1 MSPQPRRER
10 KVITVVFADIVGFT
24 ERAEHLDP
32 EDVEALLGPYQ
43 ELLRTELE
51 RLGGTVEKFI
61 GDAVM
66 AAFGAPVAHEDD
78 PERAVRAALAIRDA
92 IRAEGRLEVRIAVHT
107 GEAIVRLDARP
118 AAGETIAAGDV
129 LNTASRLQEAAP
141 VNGVVVGESTY
152 NATRS
157 VIDYVTVE
165 PVEAKG
171 KAAPIRAWEA
181 VRPSRSEFAGRE
193 ASRTSLVGR
202 ARELT
207 LLRGAL
213 ERVESEHS
221 PQLVT
226 LVGVPGIGKSRLVS
240 ELVRS
245 HFEESPLRDWQQGRC
260 LPYGDGVSFWAIAEI
275 VKGLAG
281 ILESDESEIVA
292 EKLARAVGEVLPDG
306 EAELVRSRLAP
317 LVGLEGDAAT
327 GSERRDESFAALRRF
342 LEAIAERRPLMV
354 VVEDL
359 HWADDGV
366 LDFFDYLAGWATG
379 VPLLILCTARPELLE
394 RRPGWGGGKLN
405 ALTLGLSP
413 LADADAARLI
423 AGVLDHA
430 VLPAGTQTALLERAG
445 GNPLYAEQ
453 FALLYLERGSADLPL
468 PENVHGLIAAR
479 LDTLPP
485 EEKTLLQDAAVVG
498 RTFWSGALPANGGL
512 GGRLH
517 ALERKEFV
525 RRERRTS
532 VAGEDEY
539 AFRHV
544 LLRDVAY
551 GQIPRADRARKHQ
564 LAAEWIES
572 LGHPQDHAELL
583 AHHYVAALELATAS
597 GADSKA
603 LSTRAR
609 DALQAAGDRALSL
622 NSFTAATGF
631 YVHALDLTPG
641 DDPERPLLLFRLG
654 EAQFNNEEASVDVL
668 VEAAAALVAAGN
680 LEAAAEAEVML
691 SHVAWT
697 RGLRDEAFARLER
710 ATQLIDGLP
719 PSLAK
724 TRVLSQRTRHFML
737 VSGDRG
743 LRAVIRL
750 SRGDAKGALEDT
762 AKALGLARQS
772 DDPDVLWGAL
782 SVRAWTLSETGN
794 ASEAAALLDE
804 VLADERLPASGRFY
818 RAHPLALWVAHAS
831 GRAGEFA
838 AWLKQGARQTRWLEA
853 ADTFAA
859 GDLIG
864 AADLYGSIGHR
875 PLEAFVRLRG
885 ARALADSARRAEA
898 QAQLEQSLAF
908 FRSVDDKRFVSE
920 GDALLAKLAE
930 ASYS

>member
-1 MSPQPRRER
+1 M
-10 KVITVVFADIVGFT
+10 FADIVGFT
-24 ERAEHLDP
+24 ERADQLDP
-32 EDVEALLGPYQ
+32 EDVEAMLRPYQ
-43 ELLRTELE
+43 GLLRAELE

-92 IRAEGRLEVRIAVHT
+92 IRKEGRLEVRIAVHT

-141 VNGVVVGESTY
+141 INGVVVGESTY
-152 NATRS
+152 YATRQ
-157 VIDYVTVE
+157 VIEYVTIE

-171 KAAPIRAWEA
+171 KAAPIPAWEA
-181 VRPSRSEFAGRE
+181 VRPTQCEGKGR
-193 ASRTSLVGR
+193 ATSLTSLVGR
-202 ARELT
+202 TGELT
-207 LLRGAL
+207 LLRGTL
-213 ERVESEHS
+213 ERVESERS

-226 LVGVPGIGKSRLVS
+226 LVGVPGIGKSRLVY

-245 HFEESPLRDWQQGRC
+245 HFEDQQLRDWQQGRC

-281 ILESDESEIVA
+281 ILESDKAPIVA
-292 EKLARAVGEVLPDG
+292 DKLARAVGEVMPED
-306 EAELVRSRLAP
+306 EAELVRSGLAP
-317 LVGLEGDAAT
+317 FVGLESDAAT

-342 LEAIAERRPLMV
+342 LEAIADRRPLMV
-354 VVEDL
+354 VIEDL

-366 LDFFDYLAGWATG
+366 LDFVNYLADWAAG

-394 RRPGWGGGKLN
+394 RRPGWAGGKLN

-413 LADADAARLI
+413 LADEDAARLI
-423 AGVLDHA
+423 AGVLDEA
-430 VLPAGTQTALLERAG
+430 VLPVETQTAMLERAG

-453 FALLYLERGSADLPL
+453 FALLYLERGSAHLPL
-468 PENVHGLIAAR
+468 PENVLGLIAAR
-479 LDTLPP
+479 LDTLPSD
-485 EEKTLLQDAAVVG
+485 EKALLQDAAVVG
-498 RTFWSGALPANGGL
+498 RIFWSGALPENDGRVD
-512 GGRLH
+512 RLH

-525 RRERRTS
+525 KRERSSS
-532 VAGEDEY
+532 VEGEDEY

-564 LAAEWIES
+564 LAAKWIES
-572 LGHPQDHAELL
+572 LGRPQDHAELV
-583 AHHYVAALELATAS
+583 AHHHVAALELATAS
-597 GADSKA
+597 GTETST
-603 LSTRAR
+603 LSAHAR
-609 DALQAAGDRALSL
+609 DALRDAGDRALSL
-622 NSFTAATGF
+622 NSFAGAAGF
-631 YVHALDLTPG
+631 YSHALDLTAG
-641 DDPERPLLLFRLG
+641 NDPERPLLLFRLG
-654 EAQFNNEEASVDVL
+654 EAQFNSEADGDDAL
-668 VEAAAALVAAGN
+668 VEAVAALVEVGN

-697 RGLRDEAFARLER
+697 RGFRDPAFRHLER

-750 SRGDAKGALEDT
+750 SRGDLEGALEDT
-762 AKALGLARQS
+762 AKTLNFARQS
-772 DDPDVLWGAL
+772 NDPNVLWGAL
-782 SVRAWTLSETGN
+782 SVRAWTLAEGGN
-794 ASEAAALLDE
+794 AQEAGVLLDE
-804 VLADERLPASGRFY
+804 VLADERLPGSGRFY
-818 RAHPLALWVAHAS
+818 RAHPLALWVAHVS
-831 GRAGEFA
+831 GRADELV
-838 AWLKQGARQTRWLEA
+838 AWMKKGAPQTRWLEA
-853 ADTFAA
+853 AEAFAG

-864 AADLYGSIGHR
+864 AADIYGSIGHR

-885 ARALADSARRAEA
+885 ARALAEAGRRAEA
-898 QAQLEQSLAF
+898 KEQLNEALLF
-908 FRSVDDKRFVSE
+908 FRSVNDRRFTSE
-920 GDALLAKLAE
+920 GDALLAMLGE
-930 ASYS
+930 ASYP